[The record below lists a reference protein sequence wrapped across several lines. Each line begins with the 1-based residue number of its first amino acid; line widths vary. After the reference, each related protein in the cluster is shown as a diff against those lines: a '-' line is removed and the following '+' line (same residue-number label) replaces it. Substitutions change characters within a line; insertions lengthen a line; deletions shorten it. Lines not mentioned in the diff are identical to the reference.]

1 MVQAREARDPA
12 QVAVWDAVRDKVGA
26 GWADRMQQDRAE
38 IVYAQAAAQQCLMLP
53 DSPAIKEA
61 VQSAELK

>member
-38 IVYAQAAAQQCLMLP
+38 IAYAQAVAQQPLMLP
-53 DSPAIKEA
+53 DNLAIKEA
-61 VQSAELK
+61 VLSVEQK